1 MEKQKL
7 KIKSGYLYFYIH
19 LAIEIVSFYII
30 SNYFPNGDTELGVYS
45 ILYDFIAF
53 VPQGIFGILLDENK
67 KFHPLIIGVSLAT
80 ISLILLM
87 FNSPFVLT
95 IISIGL
101 GNALIHIS
109 GAEKTL
115 KDGNGQMTPVALF
128 VGGGSFGVILGKIFF
143 EYEINIAFVFV
154 ILLSILIAAIFLP
167 KDDKQSVSKKPIFDY
182 SNKSI
187 NPILII
193 VLAVFVVIIRSY
205 IGYGIPTSWNKK
217 LYQSILLYVFM
228 GLGKCL
234 GGILID
240 RIGIKW
246 TSLISTIGS
255 IPFLIFGDTIMP
267 ISIIGVML
275 FSMTMAITLA
285 ILCST
290 MPRYLCGAFG
300 LTTIGLFIG
309 SIPSFLLKPLD
320 KNVNIIL
327 IIVFAIISFVALFFI
342 TNGKFT
348 NKRESIR
355 GGSRYENF

>member
-1 MEKQKL
+1 M
-7 KIKSGYLYFYIH
+7 KIRSGYLYFYIH

-30 SNYFPNGDTELGVYS
+30 SSYFPNGDAELGVYS

-87 FNSPFVLT
+87 FNSPFLLT

-109 GAEKTL
+109 GAERTL

-143 EYEINIAFVFV
+143 EYEVNIVFVFI

-167 KDDKQSVSKKPIFDY
+167 KDDKQNVSKKPNFDY
-182 SNKSI
+182 SNKNI

-255 IPFLIFGDTIMP
+255 IPFLVFGDKIMFV
-267 ISIIGVML
+267 SIIGVML
-275 FSMTMAITLA
+275 FSMTMAITLGGIVSA
-285 ILCST
+285 I
-290 MPRYLCGAFG
+290 PRNPGIAFG
-300 LTTIGLFIG
+300 VTTIGL
-309 SIPSFLLKPLD
+309 LLGTVPTFYVPMPGR
-320 KNVNIIL
+320 NVCNIL
-327 IIVFAIISFVALFFI
+327 IVVMSLLAAVGIWYCMPV
-342 TNGKFT
+342 GK
-348 NKRESIR
+348 R
-355 GGSRYENF
+355 GGNK